1 MTLKWP
7 LDSIFTQMFD
17 LLILL
22 IIQEASIN
30 FHPKVC
36 LCSVLFLLQIFS
48 LVYLGLRSSLL
59 LHPPSRIKVCDA
71 AHLPAISTEP
81 TLMPNESTESYVWV
95 TQVTSRNHESN
106 CVWQNNM
113 AWHQSHVDYGN
124 CPAGAN
130 SGVCGSLVTVAIVT
144 SIFIALC
151 FLRDGSIAY
160 RRAQLK
166 ATKHLATDTLSF
178 VGCTFLFLELLFTF
192 VCAGVWL
199 ISSYLLSSGL
209 STILKMIDYPNC
221 SGTTRCYSWSD
232 GRCCIQRKYIDVVVW
247 SQTHVYRSRTSSAPS
262 IAWSTGVLLVSILYI
277 TVLCL

>member
-7 LDSIFTQMFD
+7 LDSIFTRMFD

-36 LCSVLFLLQIFS
+36 LRSVLFLLQIFS
-48 LVYLGLRSSLL
+48 LVFLGLRSSLL
-59 LHPPSRIKVCDA
+59 LDPPSRINVCDA

-81 TLMPNESTESYVWV
+81 TLMPNRSTKYYVWPPHRLM
-95 TQVTSRNHESN
+95 SRNHESR
-106 CVWQNNM
+106 CVWRNTM
-113 AWHQSHVDYGN
+113 AWHHSHVDYGN

-130 SGVCGSLVTVAIVT
+130 SGVCGSLMTVAIVT
-144 SIFIALC
+144 SIFIVLC

-209 STILKMIDYPNC
+209 STILKMIDDPNC
-221 SGTTRCYSWSD
+221 LGSTRCYWPY
-232 GRCCIQRKYIDVVVW
+232 GCCIQRKYIDVVVW
-247 SQTHVYRSRTSSAPS
+247 SQASTYRSRTSSAPS
-262 IAWSTGVLLVSILYI
+262 IAWCTSVLLVSILYI